1 MKNTYCKCS
10 ILLLV
15 YMKYYN
21 KFISKYKIL
30 RNIPILLK
38 KQYYLFCT
46 LKKLITFNIDK
57 IFFNI
62 IIYIYQIYQ

>member
-1 MKNTYCKCS
+1 MKDTYCKCS
-10 ILLLV
+10 ILLLE

-38 KQYYLFCT
+38 KTILFI
-46 LKKLITFNIDK
+46 L
-57 IFFNI
+57 
-62 IIYIYQIYQ
+62 YV